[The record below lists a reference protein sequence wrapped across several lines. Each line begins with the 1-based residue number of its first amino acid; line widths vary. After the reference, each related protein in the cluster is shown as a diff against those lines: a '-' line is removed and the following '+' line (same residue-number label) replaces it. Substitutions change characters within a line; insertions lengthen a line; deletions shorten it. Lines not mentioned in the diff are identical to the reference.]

1 MTQTPL
7 RLFIAVFA
15 LAAVLHG
22 ASPLL
27 AAGSGGDSYAS
38 ETETDAYKKGRQ
50 AVEAKRFEQAIEIFA
65 RVTADEPDNPDAW
78 NLFAFS
84 LRKLKR
90 FDEAEK
96 HYLKALKLDPRH
108 LGANEYLGELYL
120 QTNRLAKA
128 EERLAVLDRACLFGC
143 PEYSELKAA
152 IETFKKT
159 GAVPGA

>member
-7 RLFIAVFA
+7 RLIRRRFRPGRRSARRRPFM
-15 LAAVLHG
+15 
-22 ASPLL
+22 

-50 AVEAKRFEQAIEIFA
+50 AVEAKRFKQAIEIFA

-96 HYLKALKLDPRH
+96 HYLKALRLDPRH

-128 EERLAVLDRACLFGC
+128 EERLTVLDRACLFGC

-159 GAVPGA
+159 GTVPGA